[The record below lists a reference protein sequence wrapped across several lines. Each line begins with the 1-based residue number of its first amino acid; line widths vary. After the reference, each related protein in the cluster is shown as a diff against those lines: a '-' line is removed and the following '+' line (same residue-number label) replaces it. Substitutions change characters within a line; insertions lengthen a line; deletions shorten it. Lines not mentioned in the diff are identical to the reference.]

1 MAKLLVRED
10 GERPPVPFLRGILTH
25 SLQGAGLSFEQAYKL
40 AAQVRDE
47 LSEREEITTHA
58 LRQCVTE
65 HLKHAFPAD
74 VVRRYRDASLPPKA
88 IMVRQRA
95 GQLTAFSVAQHRRR
109 LESCAMTAEEAV
121 AITRRLHEHLMSKR
135 VRVIESS
142 YLGLL
147 TYRYLRKELGE
158 AVARRYL
165 VWMDYLHSGAPLL
178 LLIGGTP
185 GTGKSTIATEV
196 ANRLE
201 IVRTQ
206 STDMLR
212 EVMRM
217 MLPVKLLPVLHMSSF
232 QAWQALP
239 GSQEEP
245 LDLEAAVADGY
256 RSQAE
261 LVAVACEAVVQR
273 AYQERVSM
281 ILEGVHA
288 YPELVDR
295 LPQYPDATVVTVML
309 AVLKPE
315 QLRKQI
321 RGRGTEIPQR
331 RAERYTEH
339 FEEIWNLQSHL
350 LDQAD
355 RRQVPIV
362 ANEDKEKTIREIKRI
377 TIHEL
382 ARNRDLS
389 PEKVF
394 ERAESSKGEPM
405 EIIGTAGGLG

>member
-1 MAKLLVRED
+1 MAKILVRED
-10 GERPPVPFLRGILTH
+10 GERAPVPFLRGILTH

-47 LSEREEITTHA
+47 LAEREEITTHE
-58 LRQCVTE
+58 LRQHVME
-65 HLKHAFPAD
+65 RLQEAFPPD

-88 IMVRQRA
+88 IMVRHRA
-95 GQLTAFSVAQHRRR
+95 GQLTPFSAAQHRRC
-109 LESCAMTAEEAV
+109 LESCALTSEEA
-121 AITRRLHEHLMSKR
+121 ATITRRLYEHLMSKG

-147 TYRYLRKELGE
+147 TYRYLRKELGG
-158 AVARRYL
+158 AVAKRYL
-165 VWMDYLHSGAPLL
+165 VWVDYLHSGAPLL

-185 GTGKSTIATEV
+185 GTGKSTIATEL

-217 MLPVKLLPVLHMSSF
+217 MLPEKLLPVLHMSSF
-232 QAWQALP
+232 QAWRALP
-239 GSQEEP
+239 GSYEEP

-273 AYQERVSM
+273 AYKERVSM

-288 YPELVDR
+288 YPDLIDR
-295 LPQYPDATVVTVML
+295 LPQNPDATVVPVML

-355 RRQVPIV
+355 LRQVPIV

-377 TIHEL
+377 TIREL
-382 ARNRDLS
+382 ARNREVS

-394 ERAESSKGEPM
+394 EHAGASRGEPV
-405 EIIGTAGGLG
+405 ETIGKAGGVG